1 MHAKLAK
8 SSGKL
13 AHDLDYCRDKRRA
26 MRRFRFLT
34 CVTSGPIGKMRGG
47 KNHHHA
53 FVSEEGTEEADEGRR
68 SRCSSLT
75 CTNYLA

>member
-34 CVTSGPIGKMRGG
+34 CATSGPIGKMRGG
-47 KNHHHA
+47 RTTITL
-53 FVSEEGTEEADEGRR
+53 SYRR
-68 SRCSSLT
+68 REQRKPMKGGGV
-75 CTNYLA
+75 